1 MLGLQLGTALL
12 LLRPQ
17 LPRKMRPRSFLF
29 TGSPNFLINCMTISD
44 YNRKPVRRD
53 RAIFFLNLLGFTF
66 HWSTFK
72 LYSSD
77 HLGLV
82 KVSHDD

>member
-1 MLGLQLGTALL
+1 MLKRNLTSIFSNDSHQIKASVRATLGAALL

-17 LPRKMRPRSFLF
+17 LPRKMRPRGFLF

-53 RAIFFLNLLGFTF
+53 RAIFF
-66 HWSTFK
+66 
-72 LYSSD
+72 
-77 HLGLV
+77 
-82 KVSHDD
+82 